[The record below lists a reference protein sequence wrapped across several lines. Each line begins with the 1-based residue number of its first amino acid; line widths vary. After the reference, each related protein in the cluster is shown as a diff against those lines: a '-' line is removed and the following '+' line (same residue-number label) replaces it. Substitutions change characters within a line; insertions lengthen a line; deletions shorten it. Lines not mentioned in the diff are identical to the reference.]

1 MFDRRG
7 DIKQAML
14 THACNLIVYSE
25 LGALPTALFHLR
37 TSHAFS
43 SFQGANRT
51 PYSHP
56 INLLYE
62 KAVVDYLPIFADLKQ
77 RPVLVVG
84 GGEVAA
90 RKVDLLLRAGA
101 QVRIVA
107 QALSAELEHQH
118 LQGRVEWLGQ
128 NFVPQQLD
136 DVFLV
141 IAATD
146 DSALNAEVYAEADKR
161 RVLANVVDDQPR
173 CSFIFPSI
181 IDRSPL
187 VVAVSS
193 SGQAPVLA
201 RMLREKLEALLPA
214 SLGQM
219 AELAGGLRGKVKQRL
234 ASIGARRRFWEK
246 TFNGRFATLVA
257 NGQTEQAQQQLEQDL
272 TAFAQGNEGAQGEI
286 ALVGAGPGDVGLLTL
301 RGLQVM
307 QQADVVLYDHLVS
320 EETLDLVRR
329 DAERIC
335 VGKRAGAH
343 SVIQEETNRL
353 LVELAQ
359 QGKRVVRLKGGD
371 PFIFGRGGE
380 ELQVAAAAGIPFQ
393 VVPGVTAAAGAT
405 AYAGIPLTHRDHAQ
419 SVTFIT
425 GHCRDDDDGL
435 DWPALARAR
444 QTLAIYMGTM
454 KAADISRNLIAH
466 GRDADT
472 PVAVISRG
480 TRADQQV
487 QTGTLQQ
494 LEQLTR
500 QAPLPALLVIGE
512 VVELHH
518 QIAWFGHQ
526 SQTAVAARPA
536 VVNLA

>member
-1 MFDRRG
+1 M
-7 DIKQAML
+7 
-14 THACNLIVYSE
+14 
-25 LGALPTALFHLR
+25 
-37 TSHAFS
+37 
-43 SFQGANRT
+43 
-51 PYSHP
+51 
-56 INLLYE
+56 LYE

-84 GGEVAA
+84 GGDVAA
-90 RKVDLLLRAGA
+90 RKVSLLQRVGA
-101 QVRIVA
+101 EIRIVA
-107 QALSAELEHQH
+107 QSLSPELEQQRQ
-118 LQGRVEWLGQ
+118 QGRVLWLGKT
-128 NFVPQQLD
+128 FDPQQLD
-136 DVFLV
+136 DVFLA

-146 DSALNAEVYAEADKR
+146 DNALNAAVFAEADKR

-201 RMLREKLEALLPA
+201 RLLREKLEALLPA

-219 AELAGGLRGKVKQRL
+219 AQVAGRWRGQVKQRL
-234 ASIGARRRFWEK
+234 ASIGERRRFWEN
-246 TFNGRFATLVA
+246 TFGGRFATLVA
-257 NGQTEQAQQQLEQDL
+257 NGQTAQAERQLEQDL
-272 TAFAQGNEGAQGEI
+272 HRFAAGDEGAQGEI

-320 EETLDLVRR
+320 GEILDLVRR

-425 GHCRDDDDGL
+425 GHCRPDGDGL
-435 DWPALARAR
+435 DWADLARAR

-454 KAADISRNLIAH
+454 KAADISQRLIAH
-466 GRDADT
+466 GRDAAT

-487 QTGTLQQ
+487 QIGT
-494 LEQLTR
+494 LEQLEYLAQR
-500 QAPLPALLVIGE
+500 APLPALLVIGE

-526 SQTAVAARPA
+526 SQTEGAARPA

>member
-1 MFDRRG
+1 M
-7 DIKQAML
+7 
-14 THACNLIVYSE
+14 
-25 LGALPTALFHLR
+25 
-37 TSHAFS
+37 
-43 SFQGANRT
+43 
-51 PYSHP
+51 
-56 INLLYE
+56 
-62 KAVVDYLPIFADLKQ
+62 DYLPIFADLKQ

-84 GGEVAA
+84 GGDVAA
-90 RKVDLLLRAGA
+90 RKVDLLQRAGA
-101 QVRIVA
+101 EIRIVA
-107 QALSAELEHQH
+107 QSLSPELEQQRQRGQ
-118 LQGRVEWLGQ
+118 LLWLGKT
-128 NFVPQQLD
+128 FDPQQLD
-136 DVFLV
+136 DVFLA

-146 DSALNAEVYAEADKR
+146 DNALNAAVFAEADKR

-201 RMLREKLEALLPA
+201 RLLREKLEALLPA

-219 AELAGGLRGKVKQRL
+219 AQVAGRWRGQVKQRL
-234 ASIGARRRFWEK
+234 ASIGERRRFWEK
-246 TFNGRFATLVA
+246 AFGGRFATLVA
-257 NGQTEQAQQQLEQDL
+257 NGQTAQAERQLEQDL
-272 TAFAQGNEGAQGEI
+272 HRFAAGDEGAQGEI

-307 QQADVVLYDHLVS
+307 QLADVVLYDHLVS
-320 EETLDLVRR
+320 GEILDLVRR

-425 GHCRDDDDGL
+425 GHCRPDGDGL
-435 DWPALARAR
+435 DWADLARAR

-454 KAADISRNLIAH
+454 KAADISQRLIAH
-466 GRDADT
+466 GRAADT

-487 QTGTLQQ
+487 QIGTLDQ
-494 LEQLTR
+494 LEHLAHR
-500 QAPLPALLVIGE
+500 APLPALLVIGE

-526 SQTAVAARPA
+526 SQTEGAARPA

>member
-1 MFDRRG
+1 M
-7 DIKQAML
+7 
-14 THACNLIVYSE
+14 
-25 LGALPTALFHLR
+25 
-37 TSHAFS
+37 
-43 SFQGANRT
+43 
-51 PYSHP
+51 
-56 INLLYE
+56 
-62 KAVVDYLPIFADLKQ
+62 DYLPIFADLKQ

-84 GGEVAA
+84 GGEVAT
-90 RKVDLLLRAGA
+90 RKVDLLQRSGA
-101 QVRIVA
+101 EIRIVA
-107 QALSAELEHQH
+107 QSLLPELEQQWQ
-118 LQGRVEWLGQ
+118 QGRLIWLGTT
-128 NFVPQQLD
+128 FEPCQLD
-136 DVFLV
+136 EVFLV

-146 DSALNAEVYAEADKR
+146 DGALNAKVFSAADKR

-201 RMLREKLEALLPA
+201 RMLREKLEVLLPA

-219 AELAGGLRGKVKQRL
+219 AEVAGRWRGRVKQRL
-234 ASIGARRRFWEK
+234 TSNSERRRFWEK
-246 TFNGRFATLVA
+246 TFDGRFSTRVA
-257 NGQTEQAQQQLEQDL
+257 NGQSAQAEQQLEQDL
-272 TAFAQGNEGAQGEI
+272 HRFAQSGESTQGEI

-301 RGLQVM
+301 RGLQLM

-320 EETLDLVRR
+320 DEILDLVRR

-343 SVIQEETNRL
+343 SVIQEEINL
-353 LVELAQ
+353 LLLALAQ

-380 ELQVAAAAGIPFQ
+380 ELQVAAEAGIPFQ
-393 VVPGVTAAAGAT
+393 VVPGITAAAGAT

-425 GHCRDDDDGL
+425 GHCRPDGDGL
-435 DWPALARAR
+435 DWADLARSR
-444 QTLAIYMGTM
+444 QTLAIYMGAM
-454 KAADISRNLIAH
+454 KAAAISQCLMAH
-466 GRDADT
+466 GRVAAT

-487 QTGTLQQ
+487 HIGTLQQ
-494 LEQLTR
+494 LEELAQR
-500 QAPLPALLVIGE
+500 AALPALLVIGE
-512 VVELHH
+512 VVALHH
-518 QIAWFGHQ
+518 QIAWFGQQ
-526 SQTAVAARPA
+526 SQAAGTSRPA

>member
-1 MFDRRG
+1 M
-7 DIKQAML
+7 
-14 THACNLIVYSE
+14 
-25 LGALPTALFHLR
+25 
-37 TSHAFS
+37 
-43 SFQGANRT
+43 
-51 PYSHP
+51 
-56 INLLYE
+56 
-62 KAVVDYLPIFADLKQ
+62 DYLPIFADLKQ

-84 GGEVAA
+84 GGDVAA
-90 RKVDLLLRAGA
+90 RKVSLLQRVGA
-101 QVRIVA
+101 EIRIVA
-107 QALSAELEHQH
+107 QSLSPELEQQRQ
-118 LQGRVEWLGQ
+118 QGRVLWLGKT
-128 NFVPQQLD
+128 FDPQQLD
-136 DVFLV
+136 DVFLA

-146 DSALNAEVYAEADKR
+146 DNALNAAVFAEADKR

-201 RMLREKLEALLPA
+201 RLLREKLEALLPA

-219 AELAGGLRGKVKQRL
+219 AQVAGRWRGQVKQRL
-234 ASIGARRRFWEK
+234 ASIGERRRFWEK
-246 TFNGRFATLVA
+246 TFGGRFATLVA
-257 NGQTEQAQQQLEQDL
+257 NGQTAQAERQLEQDL
-272 TAFAQGNEGAQGEI
+272 HRFAAGDEGAQGEI

-320 EETLDLVRR
+320 GEILDLVRR

-371 PFIFGRGGE
+371 PFIFGRGG
-380 ELQVAAAAGIPFQ
+380 IPFQ

-425 GHCRDDDDGL
+425 GHCRPDGDGL
-435 DWPALARAR
+435 DWADLARTR

-454 KAADISRNLIAH
+454 KAADISQRLIAH
-466 GRDADT
+466 GRDAAT

-487 QTGTLQQ
+487 QIGTLDQ
-494 LEQLTR
+494 LEHLAQR
-500 QAPLPALLVIGE
+500 APLPALLVIGE

-526 SQTAVAARPA
+526 SQTEGAVRPA

>member
-1 MFDRRG
+1 
-7 DIKQAML
+7 
-14 THACNLIVYSE
+14 
-25 LGALPTALFHLR
+25 
-37 TSHAFS
+37 
-43 SFQGANRT
+43 
-51 PYSHP
+51 
-56 INLLYE
+56 
-62 KAVVDYLPIFADLKQ
+62 VDYLPIFADLKQ

-84 GGEVAA
+84 GGDVAA
-90 RKVDLLLRAGA
+90 RKVSLLQRAGA
-101 QVRIVA
+101 EIRIVA
-107 QALSAELEHQH
+107 QSLSPELEQQRQ
-118 LQGRVEWLGQ
+118 QGRVLWLGKT
-128 NFVPQQLD
+128 FDPQQLD
-136 DVFLV
+136 DVFLA

-146 DSALNAEVYAEADKR
+146 DNALNAAVFAEADKR

-201 RMLREKLEALLPA
+201 RLLREKLEALLPA
-214 SLGQM
+214 SLGLM
-219 AELAGGLRGKVKQRL
+219 AQVAGRWRGQVKQRL
-234 ASIGARRRFWEK
+234 ASIGERRRFWEN
-246 TFNGRFATLVA
+246 TFGGRFATLVA
-257 NGQTEQAQQQLEQDL
+257 NGQTAQAERQLEQDL
-272 TAFAQGNEGAQGEI
+272 HRFATGDDGAQGEI

-320 EETLDLVRR
+320 GEILDLVRR

-425 GHCRDDDDGL
+425 GHCRPDGDGL
-435 DWPALARAR
+435 DWADLARAR

-454 KAADISRNLIAH
+454 KAADISQRLIAH
-466 GRDADT
+466 GRDAST

-487 QTGTLQQ
+487 QIGT
-494 LEQLTR
+494 LEQLEYLAQR
-500 QAPLPALLVIGE
+500 APLPALLVIGE

-526 SQTAVAARPA
+526 SQTEGAARPA